1 MLSKRVVSRLS
12 SSATSTTPVVVA
24 RELTFSSSSPWLVRT
39 SIWNQVIGTNHATR
53 EYSKIYQSNY
63 GRMILNPNGVIH
75 RNIFMSSINSLKNSP
90 NKHCIGKREFSTAT
104 IFLQDEQSNLEK
116 LGETRPK
123 KVLLV
128 DGTPLVV
135 RAYHGTPPLSTSTG
149 IPTNAV
155 LTYVKSLVNI
165 LQSDHYDYVG
175 VFFDSGKPSVRKSIS
190 PDYKATRKPT
200 DDLLKKQFPIC
211 KLLTEK
217 IGIKVISM
225 DGFEADDLIATM
237 TREARELDHSVV
249 VVSSDKDLHC
259 LVDEQTVMLDPMTKK
274 TISMDDI
281 IDKYSLPPKLIPDYL
296 ALVGDTADNIKGVK
310 GIGKKKAVALLEQF
324 ISVDDIIN
332 NIDKIPD
339 KKSRDAILQHLDDLK
354 LSLQLVQLD
363 EHVSLPYSL
372 DDLRLDSSALKLAS
386 NHDFV
391 KQLEELEMNSILRLI
406 QKKSK
411 TEVLNSATNSSTDTA
426 SEKKSKGRK
435 KAAVETMTLSNTM
448 TSADLDLVKQ
458 NYAESD
464 STIGK
469 ITKECEYNIILNE
482 KELDNLINDIKSC
495 GYVSFSTEVCLLSM
509 HNPVLAGM
517 TFCLQK
523 GVAYYVPFFKNGKVE
538 FKESIELLAQNTM
551 WQKIKTEIMENS
563 NILKIGH
570 DLKRHIKALA
580 HYGVSINKFD
590 DIMVM
595 SYVLNCGKHG
605 HEMDEL
611 VEHILEKNPKEYLI
625 PEKEVL
631 GIGKKKV
638 TLLEADIVA
647 VVHYT
652 CQHSDVTKQIYDILK
667 PELQQLP
674 KLTQLYETIERPLVE
689 TLAAIEMKG
698 VFMDEEALDRM
709 EVEYKEKIKDVGNKI
724 REAAGY
730 TAIDHI
736 EISTEEEVAEILSNM
751 EEGEKFNI
759 NSNRQLGQVIFD
771 KLGIGGK
778 YKKKTKLGDYILNA
792 EVLEKL
798 AEEGHAIAKYI
809 LEYRALTKLYSTY
822 IYGLKQHI
830 NPYTKRIHT
839 TFQNALT
846 VTGRLSSV
854 MPNIQNIP
862 VRTKEGKQ
870 IRRCFIAPSDD
881 YVIMKVDYSQVE
893 LRILAHLARI
903 DVLKEAF
910 KNGADVHAITASQVF
925 NVPIDKVDKATRNKA
940 KAINFGIIYG
950 MSEFGLSKRIGVD
963 KQTAKAFIEQYFQQY
978 PGIKKYMENTKD
990 FCRTRG
996 YVNTLYHRRCWIP
1009 GINDAGNNAGF
1020 AERTSINTPIQGTS
1034 ADITKIAMN
1043 SLHKAFLEKGL
1054 RTRMIIQVHDEIV
1067 FEVPKDEVE
1076 IVQPMIVELME
1087 GAPYFNGTSFSVPLT
1102 VEVSIDSKWL
1112 ADE

>member
-1 MLSKRVVSRLS
+1 MLPKQVASRLS
-12 SSATSTTPVVVA
+12 ASQHSLLA
-24 RELTFSSSSPWLVRT
+24 RKLSMASQSSSSWLLRT
-39 SIWNQVIGTNHATR
+39 RVNGTSQVSRDYHSKICKSTNSVILNHSITHGNILMMDINISNMKNLSSKYCIGT
-53 EYSKIYQSNY
+53 
-63 GRMILNPNGVIH
+63 
-75 RNIFMSSINSLKNSP
+75 
-90 NKHCIGKREFSTAT
+90 REFSTSTMVA
-104 IFLQDEQSNLEK
+104 QNEESNLENREPRLK
-116 LGETRPK
+116 I
-123 KVLLV
+123 LLV

-135 RAYHGTPPLSTSTG
+135 RAYHGTPPLSTSSG

-165 LQSDHYDYVG
+165 LQSDHYDCVG
-175 VFFDSGKPSVRKSIS
+175 VFFDSGKPSIRKSIS

-211 KLLTEK
+211 KLITEK
-217 IGIKVISM
+217 MGIKVISK

-237 TREARELDHSVV
+237 TREARDLNYSVV
-249 VVSSDKDLHC
+249 IVSSDKDLHC
-259 LVDEQTVMLDPMTKK
+259 LADEHTVLLDPMTKK
-274 TISMDDI
+274 IVTMNDI
-281 IDKYSLPPKLIPDYL
+281 IEKYSLPPKLLPDYL

-310 GIGKKKAVALLEQF
+310 GIGKKKAVGLLEQF
-324 ISVDDIIN
+324 ISIDDIIN
-332 NIDKIPD
+332 NIDKIPE
-339 KKSRDAILQHLDDLK
+339 KKSREAILNHLDDLK

-363 EHVSLPYSL
+363 ENVSLPYT
-372 DDLRLDSSALKLAS
+372 

-391 KQLEELEMNSILRLI
+391 KQLEELEMNSVLKLI
-406 QKKSK
+406 QKKAK
-411 TEVLNSATNSSTDTA
+411 TELIDKNTNNVEATT
-426 SEKKSKGRK
+426 EQKPKGRK
-435 KAAVETMTLSNTM
+435 KPVIETVTLSSTM
-448 TSADLDLVKQ
+448 SSADLELVKQ
-458 NYAESD
+458 NYAASD

-482 KELDNLINDIKSC
+482 QELEKLINDIKSS
-495 GYVSFSTEVCLLSM
+495 GQVSFSTEVCLLSM

-538 FKESIELLAQNTM
+538 FKESIARLAENSM
-551 WQKIKTEIMENS
+551 MQKIKSEIMENS

-570 DLKRHIKALA
+570 DIKRHIKALA
-580 HYGVSINKFD
+580 HYGVSINNFD

-611 VEHILEKNPKEYLI
+611 VENVLGMNPKEYLI

-647 VVHYT
+647 VVHYA
-652 CQHSDVTKQIYDILK
+652 CQHSDITQQIYDLLK
-667 PELQQLP
+667 PELQKLP
-674 KLTQLYETIERPLVE
+674 KLTHLYETIERPLVE

-698 VFMDEEALDRM
+698 VFMDQEALDRM
-709 EVEYKEKIKDVGNKI
+709 EEEYKEKIKEVGNKI
-724 REAAGY
+724 REAAGFA
-730 TAIDHI
+730 AIDHI
-736 EISTEEEVAEILSNM
+736 EITTEEEVAEILSNI
-751 EEGEKFNI
+751 EENEEFNI
-759 NSNRQLGQVIFD
+759 NSNRQLGQVIFE

-778 YKKKTKLGDYILNA
+778 HKKKTKLGDYILNA

-798 AEEGHAIAKYI
+798 ADEGHAIAKYI

-822 IYGLKQHI
+822 IHGLKQHI

-862 VRTKEGKQ
+862 VKTKEGKQ
-870 IRRCFIAPSDD
+870 IRRCFIAPSDE

-925 NVPIDKVDKATRNKA
+925 KVPLDKVDKATRNKA

-963 KQTAKAFIEQYFQQY
+963 TQTAKAFIEQYFQQY
-978 PGIKKYMENTKD
+978 PGIKSYMENTKD
-990 FCRTRG
+990 FCRKRG
-996 YVNTLYHRRCWIP
+996 FVNTLFHRRCWIP
-1009 GINDAGNNAGF
+1009 GINDIGSKSGF

-1034 ADITKIAMN
+1034 ADVTKIAMN

-1076 IVQPMIVELME
+1076 IVKPIIVELME
-1087 GAPYFNGTSFSVPLT
+1087 GAPNFNGTWFSVPLT
-1102 VEVSIDSKWL
+1102 VEVSVDSKWL